1 MDDVPESKIREF
13 REAFELYDKDRDGV
27 ITTKEL
33 ISVLK
38 SINSDFTP
46 NQIDAIVADADTSGT
61 GSLNL
66 DDFIN
71 LMSSKYRETDTE
83 DEVINAFKVFD
94 KDGNGFIPSS
104 ELRHIMTTLG
114 DKLTDEE
121 VDEMIRE
128 ADMNGDGN
136 INYEEFVRVMMSK

>member
-1 MDDVPESKIREF
+1 MEEIPESKLREF
-13 REAFELYDKDRDGV
+13 SEAFDLYDKDRDGV

-33 ISVLK
+33 VSVLK

-46 NQIDAIVADADTSGT
+46 NQIDSIIADADTSGT
-61 GSLNL
+61 GTLNF

-71 LMSSKYRETDTE
+71 LMSSKYRETDSE
-83 DEVINAFKVFD
+83 EEVINAFKVFD
-94 KDGNGFIPSS
+94 KEGNGLISSS
-104 ELRHIMTTLG
+104 ELRHVMTTLG

-136 INYEEFVRVMMSK
+136 INYEEFVRVMMAK